1 MADSAQPSGE
11 GHKCAVCGIGSEER
25 VLLSGEQKGEP
36 VYVCVRCLPA
46 LIHGGH

>member
-1 MADSAQPSGE
+1 MADTSQPASAE
-11 GHKCAVCGIGSEER
+11 HKCVACGANSEDR

-36 VYVCVRCLPA
+36 MYVCVRCLPV

>member
-1 MADSAQPSGE
+1 MADSAQPSAE
-11 GHKCAVCGIGSEER
+11 AHKCAVCNAGSEDR

-36 VYVCVRCLPA
+36 IYVCVRCLPV